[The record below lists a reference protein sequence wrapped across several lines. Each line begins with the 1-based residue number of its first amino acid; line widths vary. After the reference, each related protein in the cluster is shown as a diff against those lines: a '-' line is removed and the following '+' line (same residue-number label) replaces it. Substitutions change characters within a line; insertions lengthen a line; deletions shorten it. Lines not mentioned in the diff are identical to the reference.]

1 MSTDRELTAFV
12 RCIGLLDNGSRPSR
26 LRRPPRRSRFRL
38 PQRFPRGSKTSL
50 SRSPDVCPCPRPKRR
65 SPRFRGGTRARSTAR
80 EMMSAPKLRWPA
92 PAVACHTK
100 IAAAEARLFRRNS
113 SDQCP
118 RQSAQN
124 PAATGHNPNNLR
136 RATTKGRPRAGRRRR
151 QNSNAPSCGPVCPT
165 PCRSAAG
172 APPSRR
178 LDSTRCHCGDPVC
191 CNGLLGSGTRPRTS
205 DGATCFVAASISSSR
220 KPRA

>member
-92 PAVACHTK
+92 PAIACHTK
-100 IAAAEARLFRRNS
+100 IGAAEARLFRRNS

-124 PAATGHNPNNLR
+124 PAAT
-136 RATTKGRPRAGRRRR
+136 ATTQKIADGRQQKCDRELIA
-151 QNSNAPSCGPVCPT
+151 
-165 PCRSAAG
+165 
-172 APPSRR
+172 
-178 LDSTRCHCGDPVC
+178 
-191 CNGLLGSGTRPRTS
+191 
-205 DGATCFVAASISSSR
+205 VAAR
-220 KPRA
+220 TPMPQAAAPFVQRFAVKLRAAVRGRSTASTAC